1 MKKLIATLVLIC
13 FAFLVVGCGQ
23 PKTIDGVTYD
33 TYGFINADTKKNP
46 KIKYEVSTG
55 NVILSVIFFGSVIAP
70 VYFIGFSLYNPI
82 ALNDNTFVPGK
93 I

>member
-1 MKKLIATLVLIC
+1 MKKIIATLVLIS

-23 PKTIDGVTYD
+23 PRTIDGVTYD
-33 TYGFINADTKKNP
+33 TYGFINSDTKKNP

-55 NVILSVIFFGSVIAP
+55 NVIWTVILFGSVVAP
-70 VYFIGFSLYNPI
+70 VYFLGFSLFNPI
-82 ALNDNTFVPGK
+82 APNDNNFVPGR

>member
-1 MKKLIATLVLIC
+1 MKKFIATFVLT
-13 FAFLVVGCGQ
+13 AFTFLTVGCGQ

-33 TYGFINADTKKNP
+33 TYGFMNADTKKNP
-46 KIKYEVSTG
+46 KIKYEISTG
-55 NVILSVIFFGSVIAP
+55 NVIWSVILFSSVVAP

-82 ALNDNTFVPGK
+82 ALNDNNFIPGK